1 MHQLFT
7 AVTHKKGGIFM
18 FKKRFLLMMVL
29 GIMFIVAACS
39 DGEVKDSGKE
49 SDDENTTED
58 SGGSLYL
65 GTTAAP
71 TLFNPYYSTDTSS
84 STIEG
89 FIFSGLVTVDH
100 DFNPEGDLA
109 ESWDFS
115 EDGLKWTFYLRE
127 DIKWHDGED
136 FTADDV
142 VFSYNIPLHE
152 DYVGPRGLPFEIIEE
167 IKKVDDYTVE
177 IILSEPYAPFI
188 TITAQ
193 FEVLPEHI
201 LGDVPIADL
210 GTQKFN
216 TKEPIGTGPFKFKEW
231 REGEYIE
238 LSANEDYFL
247 GKPKLDS
254 IIYKIVPDMNT
265 LMAQLQ
271 VGDVNL
277 TGISPQYMETAKNLE
292 EEGVIELSSGP
303 SNSWEYIG
311 YNLRNELFEDKLVR
325 QALTHAI
332 DKKAIVQAVLDG
344 SGTVA
349 HGPGS
354 PANWSFNEDVPKFE
368 YDPEEAKS
376 KLKEAGWEPGDDGI
390 LEKDGEKFEFVL
402 KTTSANEIRQQIAE
416 VAQQQ
421 FSEIG
426 IKTSIEVLE
435 WSAYVEETGPPKW
448 NFDAIVA
455 GWSIGSDPDPTWFW
469 HSSEIENGLNYGG
482 YSNPKVDE
490 LLSENTKISD
500 LDERKKII
508 GEADAM
514 VAEDQPSTFLYND
527 QGHLAKAVN
536 LQGPQFSAANTY
548 YKIHEW
554 YVE

>member
-1 MHQLFT
+1 
-7 AVTHKKGGIFM
+7 M
-18 FKKRFLLMMVL
+18 FRKSLLTGFFLLLVL
-29 GIMFIVAACS
+29 FVVACS
-39 DGEVKDSGKE
+39 DGEVKSEPTGT
-49 SDDENTTED
+49 DEGADTAGEE
-58 SGGSLYL
+58 SGGTLYL

-109 ESWDFS
+109 KDWDFTD
-115 EDGLKWTFYLRE
+115 DGLKWTFYLRE
-127 DIKWHDGED
+127 NVKWHDGED

-152 DYVGPRGLPFEIIEE
+152 DYIGPRGLPFEIVEE
-167 IKKVDDYTVE
+167 VNKIDDYTVE

-193 FEVLPEHI
+193 FEMLPEHI
-201 LGDVPIADL
+201 LKDVPVADL
-210 GTQKFN
+210 GTQRFN

-238 LSANEDYFL
+238 LTANEDYFH

-271 VGDVNL
+271 VGDINL
-277 TGISPQYMETAKNLE
+277 TSISPEYMQTAQNLE
-292 EEGVIELSSGP
+292 DKGIINLSSGA
-303 SNSWEYIG
+303 SNAWEYIG
-311 YNLRNELFEDKLVR
+311 YNLRNDLFKDKSVR

-332 DKKAIVQAVLDG
+332 DKEAIVEAILGG
-344 SGTVA
+344 SGTVT

-354 PANWSFNEDVPKFE
+354 PANWSFNPDVPEFE
-368 YDPEEAKS
+368 YDPEEAKRI
-376 KLKEAGWEPGDDGI
+376 LKEAGWEPGANGI
-390 LEKDGEKFEFVL
+390 LEKDGQPFEFVI
-402 KTTSANEIRQQIAE
+402 KTTSANEVRQQIAE

-421 FSEIG
+421 FNEIG
-426 IKTSIEVLE
+426 IKASIELLE
-435 WSAYVEETGPPKW
+435 WSAYVEETSPPKW
-448 NFDAIVA
+448 NFDVMVA

-469 HSSEIENGLNYGG
+469 HTSEIENGLNYGG
-482 YSNPKVDE
+482 YSNPEVDK
-490 LLSENTKISD
+490 LLSENTMISD
-500 LDERKKII
+500 IEERKEII
-508 GEADAM
+508 GKADAI
-514 VAEDQPSTFLYND
+514 VTEDQPATFLYNPL
-527 QGHLAKAVN
+527 GHLAVSN
-536 LQGPQFSAANTY
+536 DLQGPVFSAANTY

-554 YVE
+554 YVEN